1 MIKQV
6 TRKSF
11 DIKESSRS
19 TDFLTPT
26 FIMGCGYECLY
37 CYCKR
42 HKTEGVDIA
51 TNVGDILTAI
61 NDHAWFTEI
70 EKPNQTHDTYISYD
84 IGCNNDVALHYKHLN
99 WNKVFDFFV
108 DHPKAMGSF
117 ATKYVNTKL
126 LEYNPKQKMRIR
138 FSLMPQLYADQ
149 LEPKTSLIIDRINAI
164 DKFITAGWDVH
175 VNYSPV
181 IVVDGWLEE
190 YKKLFKEVDNNV
202 KNKNLVKAE
211 VIFLTHNEK
220 KHNNNLNIDKEAEKL
235 LWKPEIQENK
245 ISQYG
250 GENIRYK
257 SSLKK
262 EYIEE
267 FIRIH
272 SELIPWNSIRY
283 IF

>member
-84 IGCNNDVALHYKHLN
+84 IGCNNDVALHFKHLN
-99 WNKVFDFFV
+99 WNKIFDFFV

>member
-126 LEYNPKQKMRIR
+126 LDYNPKQKMRIR
-138 FSLMPQLYADQ
+138 FSLMPQIYADQ

-235 LWKPEIQENK
+235 LWKPKIQENK

>member
-99 WNKVFDFFV
+99 WNKIFDFFV